1 MFYCILIISGVSGT
15 MRGCNPDEFNANG
28 CKTQHIVLD
37 AGGNR
42 EIELPYGQNRLCSCL
57 GYLCNNS
64 PWLKKTKQPTIIGR
78 PTSPSIREDTSR
90 ATTEGLHQTNQ
101 RDVTWYSPDT
111 HTDSEGIPLPT
122 EPELILL
129 PNEPEGTPLPTEP
142 EGVSLPTEPE
152 GIPLPTDPEGIPL
165 PTEPEGIPLPTDP
178 EGIPLPTEPEGV
190 SLPTDSVGVS
200 LIEKSMSTRSM
211 EENTLPTSYNDHST
225 DKIQSNGV
233 NVLYY
238 DMVFVTLLTLIINIF
253 W

>member
-78 PTSPSIREDTSR
+78 PTSPSIREDASR
-90 ATTEGLHQTNQ
+90 ATTEGLHQTHQ
-101 RDVTWYSPDT
+101 RDVTWYSRDR
-111 HTDSEGIPLPT
+111 HTDSGGIPLPT
-122 EPELILL
+122 EPELI
-129 PNEPEGTPLPTEP
+129 PLPTEP
-142 EGVSLPTEPE
+142 EGT
-152 GIPLPTDPEGIPL
+152 
-165 PTEPEGIPLPTDP
+165 
-178 EGIPLPTEPEGV
+178 PLPTEPEGV

-200 LIEKSMSTRSM
+200 LMEKSMSTRSM

-238 DMVFVTLLTLIINIF
+238 DMVFVTLLTLLINIF